1 MHACTNFYKWSTPPF
16 PLIFI
21 SSEYTIIGPCGTHTT
36 SSCTRITN
44 ITTITATRTRMHAR
58 ARTTS
63 RADCRGG
70 LQEHAEPG
78 LKCYQTTSRTMLGTM
93 SLSRALTVICAYMVR
108 RPTLKDMRFGHH
120 MHVSGQQ
127 IAVSIVIKYRMH
139 HRWFRGP
146 PTAACTLH
154 PALWLAVA
162 TV

>member
-36 SSCTRITN
+36 SSCRRITN
-44 ITTITATRTRMHAR
+44 ITTITATRTRMHAHVR
-58 ARTTS
+58 RHELT
-63 RADCRGG
+63 GG

-78 LKCYQTTSRTMLGTM
+78 LKCYQTTSRTM

-120 MHVSGQQ
+120 MPACTCQQ

-146 PTAACTLH
+146 PTTACTLH
-154 PALWLAVA
+154 HYG
-162 TV
+162 